1 METTNKKE
9 TACVICGKLYVQS
22 SIGFGLKMPDCDC
35 EMRQKEQEAASNKYM
50 TNESF
55 LEKDGNPGRA
65 IDYSFESFEEIIRN
79 HKSNGINRDF
89 ATKTLARVKTWCNQK
104 YPGILLMAGNT
115 GVGKTGLAASA
126 IKYLAKKGRL
136 PVRYYYAYDLLTK
149 GVNFDTREKALEA
162 ALRPQVMVIDEIGIQ
177 LRSEPAL
184 AFLERVLVGRHED
197 GKITIIIANEQPESF
212 WQITGE
218 RVKDRIMRAGEM
230 IAFTGGSLREI
241 K

>member
-1 METTNKKE
+1 METTKNKE

-22 SIGFGLKMPDCDC
+22 NIGFGLKVPDCDC
-35 EMRQKEQEAASNKYM
+35 EMRQKEQEAGSNKYM
-50 TNESF
+50 TIESF
-55 LEKDGNPGRA
+55 LEKAGIPGRA
-65 IDYSFESFEEIIRN
+65 IDYSFESFELMTRN
-79 HKSNGINRDF
+79 MPGNELRAKSF
-89 ATKTLARVKTWCNQK
+89 SALKTIVSWVNKK
-104 YPGILLMAGNT
+104 HPGILLMAGNT
-115 GVGKTGLAASA
+115 GGGKTGLAAA
-126 IKYLAKKGRL
+126 ALKHLAKQGKL

-162 ALRPQVMVIDEIGIQ
+162 ALRPQVMAIDEIGIQ

-197 GKITIIIANEQPESF
+197 GKITIIITNEQPESF